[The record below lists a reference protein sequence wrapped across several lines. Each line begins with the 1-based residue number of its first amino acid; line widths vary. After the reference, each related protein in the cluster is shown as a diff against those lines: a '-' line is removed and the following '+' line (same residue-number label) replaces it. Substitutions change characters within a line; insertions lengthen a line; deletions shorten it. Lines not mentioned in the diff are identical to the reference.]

1 MSIVKM
7 SAIAA
12 SLAALPIL
20 AACSSAP
27 SEAQQ
32 ERTAMVEA
40 RKGEK
45 VNNVCFAG
53 QIDSFSTISDKAVV
67 VRTGVRDRYLLET
80 ASCFGL
86 GDAMSL
92 QIENRGG
99 CLSRG
104 DNIVAYDSAFGNDGV
119 GMKPSRCLITGIYEW
134 KDEEEMAAQ

>member
-1 MSIVKM
+1 MPVFKISFL
-7 SAIAA
+7 AA
-12 SLAALPIL
+12 GIAALPL
-20 AACSSAP
+20 LGACSSAP
-27 SEAQQ
+27 SETQQ

-40 RKGEK
+40 RKGEQ

-53 QIDSFSTISDKAVV
+53 QIDSFSTINDRAVV

-86 GDAMSL
+86 GNALSL

-99 CLSRG
+99 CLTRG
-104 DNIVAYDSAFGNDGV
+104 DYIVAYDSAFGNDGT
-119 GMKPSRCLITGIYEW
+119 GLKPSRCLITSIHEW

>member
-1 MSIVKM
+1 MSVLKN
-7 SAIAA
+7 SAIVA
-12 SLAALPIL
+12 SLAAFPLL

-40 RKGEK
+40 RKGEQ

-53 QIDSFSTISDKAVV
+53 QIDSFSTISDRAVV

-86 GDAMSL
+86 GDALSL

-104 DNIVAYDSAFGNDGV
+104 DNIVAYDSAFGNDGT
-119 GMKPSRCLITGIYEW
+119 GLKPSRCLITAIYEW
-134 KDEEEMAAQ
+134 KDEDELAAQ